1 MPRRRSFTLA
11 HALLLSTTA
20 ALLASPAV
28 QAQSAD
34 DWAVT
39 RDPFDKSV
47 IARYKAILSKN
58 PHDAGALAKLLEMYR
73 RYRTVD
79 LLRSEYQKVADGNG
93 SASALVVLAR
103 IDKSTGDT
111 ARALE
116 LLRKASANL
125 KDDAELW
132 ALIGDLAKPSDASG
146 ARTAYDQ
153 ALTLSKAP
161 ALKKRALRALADLAL
176 AANDVDAANNYFKAY
191 LELEPRNAQL
201 WLERG
206 DAMLAAKKHTAAI
219 ESYDAAEKLLG
230 TDPARRMEV
239 VSRRGQAFDAMGQ
252 PDKAVEEYQ
261 RAIKMAPKGYYLEVE
276 LTNRIIDIYRRKQDL
291 PALLTKYEAAWTV
304 ASRGHFEWSTLG
316 KLYEETGAQDKAIEA
331 FKKAAAK
338 APWEID
344 TQRRLIALL
353 ENSGRD
359 DEALAQFEAV
369 VRAAPGEARFSLDL
383 AERYWRRGKQ
393 ALALGS
399 LKKIEARF
407 GGDAGVLSAV
417 ADMYQRWGQESAAI
431 AIYERLAKLEPDDPN
446 HLIALGEQYNA
457 KGDKTRALATWRK
470 IGDAKTAKAYAR
482 LGEVMAEHARA
493 DEALEN
499 FAKALKLEPQNPEIY
514 KARATVQES
523 EKRFA
528 DAAADWEKVL
538 SLVGKKVTD
547 RGARREARKRLV
559 QVVVRWAQKTSSYR
573 ERWLAAFNQKPADL
587 DAGYCLAELFTKS
600 VVAGQPLDTL
610 QKLFGLVPDDQE
622 LLLDLVKS
630 YRQARRFDD
639 AVALL
644 LRLTE
649 LAPSRE
655 REAFTQ
661 IAEIKSEARQDQEA
675 IEWSQ
680 KALAK
685 SPNDPVAYEH
695 MGERYVEMHKL
706 PEAIAAYAK
715 ATELDAKNVKA
726 HFALADLY
734 ILTNAAPKATELYRK
749 IIRNSTDDEVVRR
762 AGRAAIDLEEMMPTL
777 GELERVL
784 SPLTFVMSHKPV
796 YRQLLVDLLV
806 RYVPTLAE
814 RARSGAPDV
823 AAAATAELQRLG
835 TTGLRPL
842 LEALRDDKDQ
852 TEQRLAIGVLGY
864 LQNRDAALP
873 LLRIATAPV
882 AIDTTLRA
890 SPAAQVMERELRVA
904 AVIAAGRLA
913 DPNAVADLVTLA
925 DHERPEMRQAAL
937 FAMAR
942 AHSAAAVPT
951 LIKHLDDQDADSQAL
966 ACLGLVDTTDGKVI
980 AQIAAVAADRSRA
993 DVVRGACAYA
1003 LATTRAPGNEAVLTD
1018 LVVSG
1023 TEQTQ
1028 RLAAWGLASLGSPRS
1043 IPTLLNAY
1051 FTRGSDAGQVAAD
1064 ITAALGQLAI
1074 PMARSTNHTFAAP
1087 PQQNRIDVN
1096 GILET
1101 LPNERAATTLRADW
1115 LANNA
1120 TAVADAINRAL
1131 RLHRDVVLGTLTDLD
1146 HHSRGLSLGTL
1157 LSNDELQRP
1166 SAVAALGNIAR
1177 TIEPT
1182 LRTVAANAD
1191 SKVRASALSVLGK
1204 IGTGSESAA
1213 ILLRGLTDPAE
1224 SVVIAAI
1231 NASGHWLQ
1239 REPNPEL
1246 RAHLHALTAAPSWQ
1260 VRPAAVSAAASCGA
1274 LTDSELAVL
1283 AKDASAFVR
1292 QAVATSIGLS
1302 TTAWPVLDGLA
1313 KDPIWQVRAA
1323 VAGRL
1328 RDAVDGHGKA
1338 LRATLATD
1346 RAPQVRLAAG
1356 EKQ

>member
-1 MPRRRSFTLA
+1 
-11 HALLLSTTA
+11 
-20 ALLASPAV
+20 
-28 QAQSAD
+28 
-34 DWAVT
+34 
-39 RDPFDKSV
+39 
-47 IARYKAILSKN
+47 
-58 PHDAGALAKLLEMYR
+58 
-73 RYRTVD
+73 
-79 LLRSEYQKVADGNG
+79 
-93 SASALVVLAR
+93 
-103 IDKSTGDT
+103 
-111 ARALE
+111 
-116 LLRKASANL
+116 
-125 KDDAELW
+125 
-132 ALIGDLAKPSDASG
+132 
-146 ARTAYDQ
+146 
-153 ALTLSKAP
+153 
-161 ALKKRALRALADLAL
+161 
-176 AANDVDAANNYFKAY
+176 
-191 LELEPRNAQL
+191 
-201 WLERG
+201 
-206 DAMLAAKKHTAAI
+206 
-219 ESYDAAEKLLG
+219 
-230 TDPARRMEV
+230 
-239 VSRRGQAFDAMGQ
+239 
-252 PDKAVEEYQ
+252 
-261 RAIKMAPKGYYLEVE
+261 
-276 LTNRIIDIYRRKQDL
+276 
-291 PALLTKYEAAWTV
+291 
-304 ASRGHFEWSTLG
+304 
-316 KLYEETGAQDKAIEA
+316 
-331 FKKAAAK
+331 
-338 APWEID
+338 
-344 TQRRLIALL
+344 
-353 ENSGRD
+353 
-359 DEALAQFEAV
+359 
-369 VRAAPGEARFSLDL
+369 
-383 AERYWRRGKQ
+383 
-393 ALALGS
+393 
-399 LKKIEARF
+399 
-407 GGDAGVLSAV
+407 
-417 ADMYQRWGQESAAI
+417 
-431 AIYERLAKLEPDDPN
+431 
-446 HLIALGEQYNA
+446 
-457 KGDKTRALATWRK
+457 
-470 IGDAKTAKAYAR
+470 
-482 LGEVMAEHARA
+482 
-493 DEALEN
+493 
-499 FAKALKLEPQNPEIY
+499 
-514 KARATVQES
+514 
-523 EKRFA
+523 
-528 DAAADWEKVL
+528 
-538 SLVGKKVTD
+538 
-547 RGARREARKRLV
+547 
-559 QVVVRWAQKTSSYR
+559 
-573 ERWLAAFNQKPADL
+573 
-587 DAGYCLAELFTKS
+587 
-600 VVAGQPLDTL
+600 
-610 QKLFGLVPDDQE
+610 
-622 LLLDLVKS
+622 
-630 YRQARRFDD
+630 
-639 AVALL
+639 
-644 LRLTE
+644 
-649 LAPSRE
+649 
-655 REAFTQ
+655 
-661 IAEIKSEARQDQEA
+661 
-675 IEWSQ
+675 
-680 KALAK
+680 
-685 SPNDPVAYEH
+685 
-695 MGERYVEMHKL
+695 MHKL

-1131 RLHRDVVLGTLTDLD
+1131 QLHRDVVLGTLTDLD